1 MKTELPQLSAY
12 FQSGGMVDAVL
23 NQGLPAPIDLQV
35 SSSNL
40 DAAFATASDLA
51 RGIRGLPG
59 VSDVF
64 IPQDLDYPSLRLDVN
79 REHANELGL
88 NQREVVS
95 NVITALTSNGMIAP
109 SYWVDPKSGN
119 DYMLTVQYPEAQIRN
134 IADLKNNLRAHLE
147 RVRAGEELLVKD
159 RNRPLAR
166 LVPFVSGE
174 DLDAEEVELAA
185 SGLIRL
191 PTWKLPDTFRKMPA
205 PRVSFE
211 DSVSSVVSERDEG

>member
-1 MKTELPQLSAY
+1 MRT
-12 FQSGGMVDAVL
+12 
-23 NQGLPAPIDLQV
+23 
-35 SSSNL
+35 
-40 DAAFATASDLA
+40 
-51 RGIRGLPG
+51 
-59 VSDVF
+59 
-64 IPQDLDYPSLRLDVN
+64 VN
-79 REHANELGL
+79 
-88 NQREVVS
+88 V
-95 NVITALTSNGMIAP
+95 
-109 SYWVDPKSGN
+109 
-119 DYMLTVQYPEAQIRN
+119 
-134 IADLKNNLRAHLE
+134 ADLKNNLRAHLE

-191 PTWKLPDTFRKMPA
+191 PTWKLPDTFWKMPA